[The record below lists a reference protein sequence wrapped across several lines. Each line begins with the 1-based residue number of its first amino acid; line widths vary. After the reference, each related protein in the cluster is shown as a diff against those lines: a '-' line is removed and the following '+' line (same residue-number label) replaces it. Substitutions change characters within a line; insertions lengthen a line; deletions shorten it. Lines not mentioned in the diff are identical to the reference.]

1 MSRKRART
9 DVSQDIPALEER
21 LRSVVDPDFDR
32 EQIDQLIQQYQ
43 SSEAESAESTC
54 ELVCCPRDYEESFLR
69 EPVGSE
75 RACSRGRDCE
85 GLKLLVDTP
94 FVLREFIYPGSTSTS
109 GRSLCLL
116 CRRDEISRA
125 HYRYETGHSKVA
137 SNVRITDHYN
147 LVGVPGEYD
156 VRDCIVSSG
165 KYCGIP
171 LPVVLHVRSAYTSKV
186 EDGVLCLKQ
195 SRMRYPE
202 HDDSSNSGSFLMR
215 RATLLKKVARSNPH
229 QLVKSN

>member
-1 MSRKRART
+1 MSRKRARL
-9 DVSQDIPALEER
+9 DVGQDIPALEER
-21 LRSVVDPDFDR
+21 LRSVVDPEFDR
-32 EQIDQLIQQYQ
+32 EQIDQLIEQYRV
-43 SSEAESAESTC
+43 SEADSSTDTC

-75 RACSRGRDCE
+75 RACSRGKDCE
-85 GLKLLVDTP
+85 GLQLLVDTP
-94 FVLREFIYPGSTSTS
+94 FVLREFIYPGSSATST
-109 GRSLCLL
+109 RSLCLL

-137 SNVRITDHYN
+137 ANVRITDHYN

-195 SRMRYPE
+195 TRMRHPE
-202 HDDSSNSGSFLMR
+202 REDSSNSGSFLMR
-215 RATLLKKVARSNPH
+215 RAALLKKVARSNPH
-229 QLVKSN
+229 QPVKSN